1 MKMPWPTLGKNDSS
15 LEQATEERAS
25 DDSIDRENALILHF
39 NGKQYDLDSVP
50 KEVQELIPRL
60 EIADKQLQLY
70 QDSMELISLAR
81 DTLIS
86 KINKKLLD
94 IPSLND

>member
-1 MKMPWPTLGKNDSS
+1 MPWPSSDKNESIP
-15 LEQATEERAS
+15 EQNITNLSNKDFEERA
-25 DDSIDRENALILHF
+25 NKLILNF

-70 QDSMELISLAR
+70 KDSIELISLGR

-86 KINKKLLD
+86 KINEKLLN
-94 IPSLND
+94 IQSLND